1 MQRRAENCRSAPVR
15 FPNPKPYIWWP
26 NIFIHRRGKL
36 MFAMRGFAVWSY
48 HGPAGR
54 NNTVPSD
61 KPTRFRMSFGAT
73 NTVLPNKRAAS
84 PAISQDHSP
93 TVACITIILQI
104 GHFLAKQSSGG
115 LPYSPAR
122 NLSQNLGLKY
132 RTLRQINTVP
142 SGKKLP
148 YSPTN

>member
-15 FPNPKPYIWWP
+15 FPNPKPYIRWP
-26 NIFIHRRGKL
+26 NIFIHCRGKL
-36 MFAMRGFAVWSY
+36 TLLCAASRCGATT
-48 HGPAGR
+48 AQRRR

-84 PAISQDHSP
+84 PAISQDQSP
-93 TVACITIILQI
+93 TVACITIIPQI
-104 GHFLAKQSSGG
+104 DHFLAKHSSGG

-132 RTLRQINTVP
+132 RTLRQINTVR